1 MSLSGARVR
10 VSVTVCVPYVLSVSP
25 DTNLLFTQRQNSF
38 DFSSHR
44 PFFISHFDLLRL
56 RVYRDLNKGLLPL
69 AVYLVYALTC
79 HVLTV
84 SHTATHS
91 SQVHSVQRVSDSLS
105 LSLSV
110 CSRFV
115 LYTVYILAK
124 WFHKNEPTALSA
136 PERAGIQTHHTVASV
151 TSAGHLTPN
160 DRELPARGMNHA
172 RGEI

>member
-1 MSLSGARVR
+1 MYSRSLQTQIYCSHKDKTPSTFR
-10 VSVTVCVPYVLSVSP
+10 PIVLS
-25 DTNLLFTQRQNSF
+25 LFHTLTYLDLESIE
-38 DFSSHR
+38 
-44 PFFISHFDLLRL
+44 ISI
-56 RVYRDLNKGLLPL
+56 RVYYPSPYISCTLSR
-69 AVYLVYALTC
+69 VTSSQ
-79 HVLTV
+79 
-84 SHTATHS
+84 SHTPSATHS
-91 SQVHSVQRVSDSLS
+91 ARTASQRLSLS